1 MEHFEICILKFIHY
15 RSLTSSLVLLRD
27 SRHQGLTEPPPVGR
41 GNWLLITCILFDHTR
56 TGGAPRMRV
65 QFNAGA
71 TSQTTRKTI
80 HTIHTPIHANKANT
94 KGWLWRPN
102 DIRGACGPKASWH
115 LSGILVLK
123 NLTQESCPDGDRSQV
138 RCARGAHATACSI
151 TVNIMKF
158 LNIRPNIMLQNST
171 LLFFLKSD
179 LLRQGML
186 LWHLELQRNLFHT
199 QAPIH
204 NTIFFCKLNWRTLV
218 QFLRFLSLLQQSS
231 MKFLQLGSLLVSR
244 KAILHTFHHFTYV
257 TTHSPTLPSLYL
269 HHSSFSNPSVASP
282 TWQFILQTFFRFS
295 YVTSSSLNSPGDLPM
310 TKTVLIIP

>member
-1 MEHFEICILKFIHY
+1 
-15 RSLTSSLVLLRD
+15 
-27 SRHQGLTEPPPVGR
+27 
-41 GNWLLITCILFDHTR
+41 
-56 TGGAPRMRV
+56 
-65 QFNAGA
+65 
-71 TSQTTRKTI
+71 
-80 HTIHTPIHANKANT
+80 
-94 KGWLWRPN
+94 
-102 DIRGACGPKASWH
+102 
-115 LSGILVLK
+115 
-123 NLTQESCPDGDRSQV
+123 
-138 RCARGAHATACSI
+138 
-151 TVNIMKF
+151 
-158 LNIRPNIMLQNST
+158 MLQNST

-295 YVTSSSLNSPGDLPM
+295 YVTSSSLTVYDELETKFRRETENVLTLSHAQLNRVPCRRHWCYPLQYVCERICGGLFHYVVSPNFIFIPL
-310 TKTVLIIP
+310 LIFCGRHWHTQGSDMALTDCHKCGSSFLSAVKSHPLKFPTGFLEKVRAGSCLKLFLIDCTHRTTLTAYRGV